1 MCNNTTHLIYTQSL
15 STQKGKTVT
24 VKECVGTGE
33 WLLSNQLILSGGARN
48 VMQCNDYHFISI
60 QGGHT
65 QTLMAGCQKSKKRKE
80 VECTLFSVMMKTKV
94 LLLEKG

>member
-33 WLLSNQLILSGGARN
+33 WLLSNQLILSGEARN
-48 VMQCNDYHFISI
+48 VMQCNDY
-60 QGGHT
+60 QYTRGHT
-65 QTLMAGCQKSKKRKE
+65 QTLMAGYQKSKREKR
-80 VECTLFSVMMKTKV
+80 
-94 LLLEKG
+94 